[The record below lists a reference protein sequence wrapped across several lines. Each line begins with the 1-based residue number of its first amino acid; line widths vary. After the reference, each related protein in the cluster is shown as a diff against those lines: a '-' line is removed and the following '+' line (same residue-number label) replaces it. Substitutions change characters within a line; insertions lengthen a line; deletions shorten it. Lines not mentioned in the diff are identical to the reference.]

1 MQSPTS
7 KKSKVFF
14 FEDYSA
20 KELNENR
27 LGRKGLSLFK
37 LKDMDVPVPEF
48 FVVSSDVFVD
58 FSFSSLEK
66 GRKKLLSKGRNPER
80 EEVASL
86 FLKNEFPKEVQE
98 EILSAYTRMSGFT
111 DAWVSVRSSV
121 VFPENKK
128 VSFSGVFSTELNV
141 RKFDDLQDAIKK
153 VFASMFCDDVVAY
166 ASKMGVDLAE
176 VKLAVVVQKMVQA
189 EVSGVVF
196 TVDPITQDNS
206 KLSIEAVFGLGDV
219 ISLGEITPDTY
230 LLNKKDL
237 SVIEKHIS
245 PQEWMK
251 VRTLKP
257 MRGRDNIEKIK
268 ISSGWSH
275 RQKLSDKDMKEI
287 SKIALIVENKS
298 REIQNLEWVLS
309 GGKFWVLQN
318 KPLYEETRGERVV
331 PLSSDLTR
339 KNMHDLI
346 VGFIEKYRG
355 ESMIV
360 SQAVSDA
367 RKMVSKNGN
376 EAAKKL
382 EKLILSAKKEAE
394 EVPTSTKQED
404 LLVSGIG
411 ASFGTKTGKVT
422 VVDAPVDRKF
432 TTEDILLIK
441 KYSSEMESMIISS
454 GGIIMDTGGLTSDTA
469 ILCREV
475 GIPAVVGATGASEN
489 IKSGDWVKIDGNS
502 GTIYLVKK
510 ETKEEVHPVIQAY
523 SEGNVTVEEV
533 PEEEAKKT
541 KEEKKEEE
549 KPLPPKDTTLPPSAT
564 KVFSMGDLE
573 PKKLFDNVGNSHGI
587 VYVDLDKILLEDG
600 RHIMAYVEDKKF
612 VDFSNKI
619 TEKLLEYIELARGDE
634 VVVSIGSSK
643 VEKFRNLTKGKNY
656 EESSLPDDTYGATHY
671 LNNLD
676 MLKRVLKI
684 IRKVRNVHKKRNVS
698 VALHSPMN
706 GEMMSEFKK
715 QLSGEKLRRTAT
727 FNVYAILDNPSEI
740 ILADEIV
747 KSKIDGLILNMPR
760 IARQM
765 QGFNFDQK
773 SAKYDL
779 TRNSVFKVLD
789 NVIDV
794 VRDQTDKVIV
804 IVENSKPLI
813 KYCVQTGVYGISV
826 TPEDIA
832 EARKVV
838 FQEES
843 NIILKK

>member
-27 LGRKGLSLFK
+27 VGRKGLSLFK

-58 FSFSSLEK
+58 LAFNSLQA
-66 GRKKLLSKGRNPER
+66 GRKKLLAKGRNPER

-86 FLKNEFPKEVQE
+86 FLKSEFPKEVQE

-121 VFPENKK
+121 VFPENKQ
-128 VSFSGVFSTELNV
+128 VSFSGIFSTELNV

-176 VKLAVVVQKMVQA
+176 VKLAVVVQKMVQS

-237 SVIEKHIS
+237 SIIEKHIA

-257 MRGRDNIEKIK
+257 IRGRGNIEKIK
-268 ISSGWSH
+268 ISSSWSH

-318 KPLYEETRGERVV
+318 KPLYEESREERVV
-331 PLSSDLTR
+331 ALSSDLTR
-339 KNMHDLI
+339 KNIHDVI
-346 VGFIEKYRG
+346 VGFIEKYQG

-360 SQAVSDA
+360 SQAIADA
-367 RKMVSKNGN
+367 KKMVSKNGN
-376 EAAKKL
+376 EVAKEL

-404 LLVSGIG
+404 LLASGIG

-422 VVDAPVDRKF
+422 VVDGPVDRKF

-441 KYSSEMESMIISS
+441 RYSSEMESMIVSS

-469 ILCREV
+469 ILCREF
-475 GIPAVVGATGASEN
+475 GIPAVVGAVDASKK
-489 IKSGDWVKIDGNS
+489 IRSGDLVKIDGNS
-502 GTIYLVKK
+502 GTVYLIKK
-510 ETKEEVHPVIQAY
+510 GAKQEVHPVVQAY
-523 SEGNVTVEEV
+523 SEGNVTVEKV
-533 PEEEAKKT
+533 PEEEKG
-541 KEEKKEEE
+541 EKKEEE

-564 KVFSMGDLE
+564 KVFSMGDVE
-573 PKKLFDNVGNSHGI
+573 PKKLFEHVGNSHGI

-643 VEKFRNLTKGKNY
+643 VEKFRNLVKGKSY

-684 IRKVRNVHKKRNVS
+684 IRKIRNVHKKRNVS

-706 GEMMSEFKK
+706 GEMMSDFKK
-715 QLSGEKLRRTAT
+715 QLSGEKLRRTST

-747 KSKIDGLILNMPR
+747 NSKIDGLILNMPR

-794 VRDQTDKVIV
+794 VKDQTDKVIV

-826 TPEDIA
+826 TPEDIV

-843 NIILKK
+843 DLILKK